1 MKTLLQ
7 VLFIGLTS
15 ALYSQNCEH
24 IIPPASNTPTSGI
37 YHVFDDSTIN
47 DQAGSIYYI
56 CSGVHLTVEWSGG
69 SSYYMEEN
77 SQLTI
82 LDSGGDAVYAKGN
95 CVISENSNGNVAV
108 WKEASTVVNGSAPTI
123 ICPTM
128 VFDYS
133 LIGGSSPCD
142 QINSISENDRSKITM
157 YPNPVNSGGS
167 LTFNENV
174 NSLRVYSLGGQLLFQ
189 SEDSNTNELVIPSLK
204 SGFYITTG
212 TTAAGDE
219 YQFKLKVL

>member
-47 DQAGSIYYI
+47 DQAGSVYYI

-69 SSYYMEEN
+69 SIYYMEEN

-95 CVISENSNGNVAV
+95 CVITENSNQNVAV

-123 ICPTM
+123 ICPSM

-133 LIGGSSPCD
+133 LIGGSSPCGGTNNLD
-142 QINSISENDRSKITM
+142 DNLKKEILM
-157 YPNPVNSGGS
+157 FPNPIQSGEILS
-167 LTFNENV
+167 FNETIH
-174 NSLRVYSLGGQLLFQ
+174 SFELYSLNGHLLYQ
-189 SEDSNTNELVIPSLK
+189 MNDIGTKNITLPILSSGMYIANMSIGENESV
-204 SGFYITTG
+204 
-212 TTAAGDE
+212 
-219 YQFKLKVL
+219 QMKLTID